1 MREQPHRSRESATGS
16 NTSVFR
22 THGSA
27 CKEHIFLADCTSFST
42 FSGCVCTPS
51 ESTHRSICGKRRT
64 YTICEYRRDTGTAL
78 NLLQLCDQRYEDLGC
93 NETDGTTR
101 NLRDSH
107 LLLSPAE
114 RR

>member
-1 MREQPHRSRESATGS
+1 MREQPHRSRESAAGN

-42 FSGCVCTPS
+42 CVCTPS
-51 ESTHRSICGKRRT
+51 ESTHTSIGGKQRTCRTDEHRR
-64 YTICEYRRDTGTAL
+64 GTESVQK
-78 NLLQLCDQRYEDLGC
+78 LLQLCDQRYEDLGC

-101 NLRDSH
+101 NLRNSH